1 MTGRAVIVW
10 AGIAVIAVLN
20 GGFRESVLI
29 PRTGEAAGRAIST
42 LMLSAAV
49 LAVTFYT
56 IAWITPD
63 AGRDA
68 WRIGVLWLAMTLA
81 FEFLAGHYLF
91 RVPWREITADYNVLR
106 GRIWVLVLIVTL
118 VAPAA
123 AAALRG
129 RTP

>member
-1 MTGRAVIVW
+1 MIDRAVIVW

-20 GGFRESVLI
+20 GGFREAVLI
-29 PRTGEAAGRAIST
+29 PRMGDTAGRAAST
-42 LMLSAAV
+42 VLLAAAV
-49 LAVTFYT
+49 LAAAVLT
-56 IAWITPD
+56 INWIAP
-63 AGRDA
+63 AAPRDA
-68 WRIGVLWLAMTLA
+68 WRVGALWLGLTLA

-129 RTP
+129 RTS

>member
-1 MTGRAVIVW
+1 MIGRATIVW

-20 GGFRESVLI
+20 GGFRELVLI
-29 PRTGEAAGRAIST
+29 PRAGETAGRAMST
-42 LMLSAAV
+42 LMLSVAV
-49 LAVTFYT
+49 LAVTFVT
-56 IAWITPD
+56 VGWITPD
-63 AGRDA
+63 PARDA
-68 WRIGVLWLAMTLA
+68 WGIGALWLAMTLA

-106 GRIWVLVLIVTL
+106 GRIWVLVLIITL

>member
-1 MTGRAVIVW
+1 VIARAMIVW

-29 PRTGEAAGRAIST
+29 PRAGETTGRALST

-49 LAVTFYT
+49 LAVTFFT
-56 IAWITPD
+56 ISWIAVDP
-63 AGRDA
+63 ARDA
-68 WRIGVLWLAMTLA
+68 WRIGALWLGLTLA

-106 GRIWVLVLIVTL
+106 GRIWVLVLLVTL

>member
-1 MTGRAVIVW
+1 MIDRAVIVW

-20 GGFRESVLI
+20 GGFREGVLI
-29 PRTGEAAGRAIST
+29 PRMGELAGRAAST
-42 LMLSAAV
+42 VLLAAAV
-49 LAVTFYT
+49 LAAAVLT
-56 IAWITPD
+56 INWIAP
-63 AGRDA
+63 AASRDA
-68 WRIGVLWLAMTLA
+68 WRIGVLWLGMTLA

-129 RTP
+129 RTS